1 MPQERDHNYP
11 FPTAEDVE
19 AAPGSRAIKAARNIM
34 VRHIRGIPRRA
45 FLTGENDTAPILMG
59 VTDLTLKVYTLI
71 DELDQDDVKLSPGAR
86 EALNSLDELLDDHG
100 CPAAADVA
108 TE

>member
-19 AAPGSRAIKAARNIM
+19 AAPGSRAVKAARNIM

-45 FLTGENDTAPILMG
+45 FLSGENDPAPVVRG
-59 VTDLTLKVYTLI
+59 VLDLTTAVYELL
-71 DELDQDDVKLSPGAR
+71 DELDKHTELSSKAEMLSDG
-86 EALNSLDELLDDHG
+86 LKSLLEHHG
-100 CPAAADVA
+100 CPKASEV
-108 TE
+108 E

>member
-19 AAPGSRAIKAARNIM
+19 AAPGSRAVKAARNIM

-45 FLTGENDTAPILMG
+45 FLSGENDPAPVVRG
-59 VTDLTLKVYTLI
+59 VLDLTEAVYRLI
-71 DELDQDDVKLSPGAR
+71 DELDTDGVLKSPEAKA
-86 EALNSLDELLDDHG
+86 ALNDLDALLDHHG
-100 CPAAADVA
+100 CPKASEV
-108 TE
+108 E